1 MQKDFSR
8 LVRMSDVKQMV
19 GLSRKAIGDRIK
31 NETFPSPV
39 RHSERIAFWY
49 EDEIQNWMKAVM
61 GGYSE
66 KELKALC
73 KEMMEARM
81 TGRFTKLSRRGLFGC
96 R

>member
-8 LVRMSDVKQMV
+8 LVRMSDVRQMV
-19 GLSRKAIGDRIK
+19 GLSRKAIGDRVK

-39 RHSERIAFWY
+39 RHSDRIAFWY

-66 KELKALC
+66 KELKKLC
-73 KEMMEARM
+73 KEMMEART
-81 TGRFTKLSRRGLFGC
+81 TGCFVKLARNGLFGC